1 MKIKGGLAE
10 KGLMQG
16 DMVVWMIF
24 ICLCAISVIEVY
36 SASSNMTY
44 ESGHYWEPVM
54 RHGAFVLVGIAL
66 AWLIHLA
73 PFRWFKL
80 ANTGLLI
87 ISIVML
93 IIALALGQ
101 KINGGAR
108 WLNLGGLKFQPSELA
123 KMSLVGFSCFVL
135 STFRDKKGGASKSAV
150 KVTIGVSAIVLALI
164 ASENLSTAGII
175 FVVMLGI
182 LFYAQAPRKYL
193 AWIVGLLMGGLIVGL
208 TTAFALSKDSELMEK
223 LAKSDGPL
231 HRVPTW
237 VHRITNHQDMP
248 EDPKDY
254 DITDN
259 IQVTHAHIAVA
270 TCGIIGKGPGNSVER
285 DYLPHSVSD
294 FIYAIIIEEGGIA
307 AGAGVMFLY
316 LLLMWRALKISKRTK
331 ALFPSYL
338 VMGLALMMVVQ
349 AMVNM
354 AVAVGA
360 FPVTGQP
367 LPLISRGGTATF
379 VNCAYIGMIL
389 SVSHT
394 AKKTDKATKE
404 ESKKGTAQIDEI

>member
-44 ESGHYWEPVM
+44 DTGHYWEPVM
-54 RHGAFVLVGIAL
+54 RHGAFVLIGIAV

-93 IIALALGQ
+93 FIALALGQ

-108 WLNLGGLKFQPSELA
+108 WLNLGGVQFQPSELA

-135 STFRDKKGGASKSAV
+135 STFRDKNGGASKSAV
-150 KVTIGVSAIVLALI
+150 KVTIGVSVIVLALI

-193 AWIVGLLMGGLIVGL
+193 AWIIGLLMGGLIIGL
-208 TTAFALSKDSELMEK
+208 TTAFTLSQNTELMDK
-223 LAKSDGPL
+223 LAKSEGPL

-237 VHRITNHQDMP
+237 VHRITNQNETP
-248 EDPKDY
+248 KDPKDY
-254 DITDN
+254 DITNN

-307 AGAGVMFLY
+307 AGASVMFLY
-316 LLLMWRALKISKRTK
+316 LLLMWRALKISRRTK

-394 AKKTDKATKE
+394 AKKTEKALKE
-404 ESKKGTAQIDEI
+404 EEKKKTTQTDEV

>member
-1 MKIKGGLAE
+1 MKIKDGLAE

-44 ESGHYWEPVM
+44 ETGHYWEPVM
-54 RHGAFVLVGIAL
+54 RHSAFVLVGIAI
-66 AWLIHLA
+66 AWLIHLV

-80 ANTGLLI
+80 ANASLLI
-87 ISIVML
+87 ISIILL

-108 WLNLGGLKFQPSELA
+108 WLVLGGIKFQPSELA
-123 KMSLVGFSCFVL
+123 KMSLVGFSCFIL
-135 STFRDKKGGASKSAV
+135 STFRDENGGASKNAV
-150 KVTIGVSAIVLALI
+150 KLTLVVSFIVLGLI

-175 FVVMLGI
+175 FIVILGI
-182 LFYAQAPRKYL
+182 LFYAQAPHKYL
-193 AWIVGLLMGGLIVGL
+193 VWIVGLLIGGLIFGL
-208 TTAFALSKDSELMEK
+208 TTAFALSKDTELMTK
-223 LAKSDGPL
+223 LAKSDGPF

-237 VHRITNHQDMP
+237 VHRITDQHELP
-248 EDPKDY
+248 ENPKDY
-254 DITDN
+254 DITNN

-294 FIYAIIIEEGGIA
+294 FIYAIIIEEGGIG

-316 LLLMWRALKISKRTK
+316 LLLMWRAIKISKRTK

-394 AKKTDKATKE
+394 AKKTEKALSEEKTK
-404 ESKKGTAQIDEI
+404 KI